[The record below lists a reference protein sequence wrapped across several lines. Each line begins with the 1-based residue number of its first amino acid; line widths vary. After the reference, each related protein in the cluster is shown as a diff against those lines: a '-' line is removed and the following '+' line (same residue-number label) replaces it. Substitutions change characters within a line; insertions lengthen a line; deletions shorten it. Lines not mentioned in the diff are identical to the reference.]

1 MNISETKVVDSAGLG
16 EAVSLPLDAKET
28 SINIPTEKHIESEL
42 KEETGS
48 TQISDSSSSNP
59 IATNSVSAEISNT
72 ESQRSIVANFDNP
85 KPLDP
90 ASFPDQSRSGLYQLV
105 STIANLVHLLRCY
118 NILVRYN
125 VIRKKL
131 YIVIPGI
138 TGTIDNLD
146 NIALYTIINLA
157 NLNGLPIGQIAS
169 FLEVIGD
176 RNQYSP
182 VADWIKSKPWDQ
194 TSRLSVFFATL
205 TQRPD
210 FPEDLKKKLIFRW
223 LLSAVAAALMPS
235 GFKAR
240 GVLTLQGPQSIGKT
254 SWISALIPEPVLREA
269 VLKLDHHL
277 DAGNKDSLI
286 TAIAHWIVEIGE
298 LDSSFKK
305 DIARLK
311 GFLTSD
317 RDKVRRP
324 YGHSDSEYPRRTVFC
339 ATVNDDQ
346 FLVDSTGN
354 SRWWTIPVIAVNY
367 NHGIDMQQV
376 FAELATH
383 FENGMQ
389 WWLTSE
395 EEALLELHNKKHRA
409 VSVIRERILDALDL
423 GRVSESGLTAMT
435 ATQVLQSIDIKNPTN
450 AQSKECAAIL
460 RELLGEHKR
469 INGSNK
475 WRIPFKKEEWASANA
490 PFVSDDGDDF

>member
-1 MNISETKVVDSAGLG
+1 MQEDNPLEPESQVSTTNPNEVIKQAVNSTLVITTASTDIKSTESPSSAIANPTNVRALVLESFPHQPRNTSRQMPSSIENISYM
-16 EAVSLPLDAKET
+16 
-28 SINIPTEKHIESEL
+28 L
-42 KEETGS
+42 K
-48 TQISDSSSSNP
+48 
-59 IATNSVSAEISNT
+59 
-72 ESQRSIVANFDNP
+72 
-85 KPLDP
+85 K
-90 ASFPDQSRSGLYQLV
+90 SGI
-105 STIANLVHLLRCY
+105 T
-118 NILVRYN
+118 VRYN
-125 VIRKKL
+125 VISKKVS
-131 YIVIPGI
+131 IVIPGV
-138 TGTIDNLD
+138 TGTPDNAE
-146 NIALYTIINLA
+146 NVAIAHIMSLA
-157 NLNGLPIGQIAS
+157 NINDMSTGNIMSFIGVIADKHR
-169 FLEVIGD
+169 F
-176 RNQYSP
+176 NP
-182 VADWIKSKPWDQ
+182 VADFILSKPWDNR
-194 TSRLSVFFATL
+194 SRLDEFFATL

-254 SWISALIPEPVLREA
+254 SWISALIPEAVLREA

-324 YGHSDSEYPRRTVFC
+324 YGRTDSEYPRRTVFC
-339 ATVNDDQ
+339 ATVNDDH

-354 SRWWTIPVIAVNY
+354 SRWWTVPVIAVNY
-367 NHGIDMQQV
+367 QHGIDMQQL
-376 FAELATH
+376 FAEIATH

-389 WWLTSE
+389 WWLTPE
-395 EEALLELHNKKHRA
+395 EEALLEFHNKKHRA

-423 GRVSESGLTAMT
+423 DRINENGLSAMT
-435 ATQVLQSIDIKNPTN
+435 PTQLLQSIDIKHPTN
-450 AQSKECAAIL
+450 AQSKEAASVL
-460 RELLGEHKR
+460 RELLGDHKR
-469 INGSNK
+469 INGANK
-475 WRIPFKKEEWASANA
+475 WRIPFKKEEWSSSSNM
-490 PFVSDDGDDF
+490 PLSDDESGF